1 MSNILSANA
10 SKTKGRLY
18 TEYNE
23 ESNRTSFER
32 DRDRIIHS
40 SSFRKLKHKTQV
52 FIESDSDYYRTRL
65 THSLEVAQI
74 ARSLCR
80 AMKLSEDLGEVVS
93 LSHDLGHPPFGH
105 IGEKSLNN
113 CMRDFGGFN
122 HNDQTLRVVTYLERR
137 HPDFSG
143 LNLSWESLEGI
154 VKHNGI
160 FLDFIPYHTSKY
172 NKLHNLHLNHS
183 PHMES
188 QIAAISDEIAYSNH
202 DVEDALRAKLINL
215 NLLKDIKY
223 FDNIF
228 KEISDKY
235 KNIDESLVTYQ
246 MLRISISYMVNDII
260 KISKQNIQL
269 KNIKNINDIFENKTF
284 LISMSKH
291 MKIDSNIIKDFLYN
305 NVYKHPK
312 LKKKRN
318 EVEKIV
324 MKLFKYFLENFK
336 SLPADWLLQ
345 EKYES
350 KHRIICD
357 YISGMTDRYASKLY
371 RSIYE

>member
-1 MSNILSANA
+1 
-10 SKTKGRLY
+10 
-18 TEYNE
+18 
-23 ESNRTSFER
+23 
-32 DRDRIIHS
+32 
-40 SSFRKLKHKTQV
+40 
-52 FIESDSDYYRTRL
+52 
-65 THSLEVAQI
+65 
-74 ARSLCR
+74 
-80 AMKLSEDLGEVVS
+80 
-93 LSHDLGHPPFGH
+93 
-105 IGEKSLNN
+105 
-113 CMRDFGGFN
+113 
-122 HNDQTLRVVTYLERR
+122 
-137 HPDFSG
+137 
-143 LNLSWESLEGI
+143 
-154 VKHNGI
+154 
-160 FLDFIPYHTSKY
+160 
-172 NKLHNLHLNHS
+172 
-183 PHMES
+183 MES
-188 QIAAISDEIAYSNH
+188 QIAAISDDIAYSNH

-284 LISMSKH
+284 LISMSKQ

-305 NVYKHPK
+305 NVYNHPK

-336 SLPADWLLQ
+336 SLPEDWLLQ

-371 RSIYE
+371 KTIYE